1 MVRGRLL
8 MTIGMTKT
16 RKWGEGEERNGVE
29 GGKKRGGEKEGKKET
44 AGTRSQGQILR
55 MLQKRFVDNKYIQ
68 RDSSC
73 KSFWSLL
80 PPLPSGGICSR
91 AINLIVSKLNP

>member
-55 MLQKRFVDNKYIQ
+55 ILQKMFVAEHFIQ
-68 RDSSC
+68 PWIGC
-73 KSFWSLL
+73 SFQQIY
-80 PPLPSGGICSR
+80 P
-91 AINLIVSKLNP
+91 A